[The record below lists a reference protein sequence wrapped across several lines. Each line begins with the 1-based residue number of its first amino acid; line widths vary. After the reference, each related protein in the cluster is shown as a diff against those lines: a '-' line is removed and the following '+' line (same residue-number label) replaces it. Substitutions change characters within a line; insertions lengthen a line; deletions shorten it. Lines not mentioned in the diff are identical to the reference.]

1 MVTTIIDEM
10 TKLVFEMKDLIN
22 KDIEDIKAAK
32 HEKLLDRNENKQSSM
47 ERIIELREELN
58 KELVKKMGEGIDIN
72 IYRNAVDELEV
83 NLQELQKLNAKLALI
98 VLPIK
103 QMYKDIVDDLTKD
116 SGGNIVEIKV

>member
-72 IYRNAVDELEV
+72 IYRDAVDELEI

-103 QMYKDIVDDLTKD
+103 QMYKDIVDELTKD

>member
-10 TKLVFEMKDLIN
+10 TRLVFEMKDLIN
-22 KDIEDIKAAK
+22 KDIEDIKAAR
-32 HEKLLDRNENKQSSM
+32 HEKLLDRNENKQNSM
-47 ERIIELREELN
+47 ERIIELREDLN

-72 IYRNAVDELEV
+72 IYREAVDELEN

-103 QMYKDIVDDLTKD
+103 QMYKDIVDELTKD

>member
-1 MVTTIIDEM
+1 MVTIIIEEM
-10 TKLVFEMKDLIN
+10 TRLVFEMKDLIN